1 MSSPLQ
7 WPLRY
12 GAHMAGR
19 LTDKVAFI
27 TGAARGQGR
36 AHAVRMARE
45 GADIIAV
52 DIAGK
57 LPSCVRYDSATPE
70 DLDEPVRRVEA
81 AGRQI
86 MASATDIRDF
96 DGLRQAVEDGVAA
109 LGRLDIVVANAGISA
124 PQAWNEITPE
134 SFRDVMDVNV
144 TGTWNTVMAGAQKII
159 EGGRGGSIILISS
172 AAGAKMQ
179 PFMVHYTASKHA
191 VTGMARAFAAEL
203 GKHSIRVNSV
213 HPGAVNTPMG
223 SGDMI
228 SALGR
233 AIETYPQLAQMITPF
248 LPTWAAEPE
257 DIADAVCWLAG
268 DESKNVTAAAISID
282 QGMTQ
287 Y

>member
-1 MSSPLQ
+1 MT
-7 WPLRY
+7 
-12 GAHMAGR
+12 GR

-52 DIAGK
+52 DVAGK

-70 DLDEPVRRVEA
+70 DLAETVRLVEA

-109 LGRLDIVVANAGISA
+109 LGRLDIIVANAGITA

-159 EGGRGGSIILISS
+159 DGGRGGSIILISS
-172 AAGAKMQ
+172 AAGMKMQ

-203 GKHSIRVNSV
+203 GRHSIRVNSV
-213 HPGAVNTPMG
+213 HPGPVNSAMG

-228 SALGR
+228 AALFA
-233 AIETYPQLAQMITPF
+233 AIETNPTLNNMGTPF
-248 LPTWAAEPE
+248 LPQWACEPE
-257 DIADAVCWLAG
+257 DVAAAVCWLAS
-268 DESKNVTAAAISID
+268 DESRFVTATRLSVD
-282 QGMTQ
+282 QGMAQ
-287 Y
+287 F

>member
-1 MSSPLQ
+1 MS
-7 WPLRY
+7 
-12 GAHMAGR
+12 GR
-19 LTDKVAFI
+19 LAGKVAFI

-52 DIAGK
+52 DVAGK

-70 DLDEPVRRVEA
+70 DLAETVRLVEA

-86 MASATDIRDF
+86 MASAIDIRDF

-109 LGRLDIVVANAGISA
+109 LGRLDIIVANAGITA

-159 EGGRGGSIILISS
+159 DGGRGGSIILISS
-172 AAGAKMQ
+172 AAGMKMQ

-203 GKHSIRVNSV
+203 GMHSIRVNSV
-213 HPGAVNTPMG
+213 HPGPVNTAMG
-223 SGDMI
+223 GGDMVG
-228 SALGR
+228 AL
-233 AIETYPQLAQMITPF
+233 ANFTETSPHLANTLTPF
-248 LPTWAAEPE
+248 LPNWVAEPE
-257 DIADAVCWLAG
+257 DIADAVCWLASE
-268 DESKNVTAAAISID
+268 ESRNITAAAIPID
-282 QGMTQ
+282 QGSTQ